1 MKVKQAYIVTG
12 TLKGNQTLVLDEP
25 LDMYDWKVRV
35 IVEPVEALPRRYS
48 HKEVMEKIRRD
59 QEARGYVPP
68 TKGESE
74 ARIREIREGWSV

>member
-12 TLKGNQTLVLDEP
+12 TLKGDRTLELDEP
-25 LDMYDWKVRV
+25 IGLHNYKVRV
-35 IVEPVEALPRRYS
+35 IVEPVEPLPRPS
-48 HKEVMEKIRRD
+48 HKEVMAEIRRK

-68 TKGESE
+68 TREESE